1 MSDVQ
6 FIFTEE
12 VSREVDAL
20 LQRYLRQS
28 KARCVLLIAKSGHLI
43 NQFGFTSSFNVQPIA
58 ALIGGIFT
66 STQSLARLVAE
77 EKFSTM
83 FQEGRTWNVYFTLLA
98 DQFILATIF
107 DKTTVVGMIRHAA
120 DDVRQELEPQLL
132 KTMVVE
138 EEAPAQPPPPPA
150 FVPAAH
156 PFAGTAPATAQP
168 AAEPELP
175 DFNKAV
181 EDALSK
187 LFA

>member
-12 VSREVDAL
+12 VSQAVDAL
-20 LQRYLRQS
+20 LEKYLKQS
-28 KARCVLLIAKSGHLI
+28 KSRCVLLIAKSGHLI
-43 NQFGFTSSFNVQPIA
+43 NQFGFTSSFNVQTIA

-66 STQSLARLVAE
+66 STQSLAKLVAE
-77 EKFSTM
+77 DKFSTM
-83 FQEGRTWNVYFTLLA
+83 FQEGKNWNVYFTLVA

-120 DDVRQELEPQLL
+120 GEIQRELEPQLL
-132 KTMVVE
+132 KALVVE
-138 EEAPAQPPPPPA
+138 ESPPPA
-150 FVPAAH
+150 PVTFVPAAH
-156 PFAGTAPATAQP
+156 PFAAAPAAPPQP
-168 AAEPELP
+168 DAPELP

>member
-12 VSREVDAL
+12 VARAVDAL
-20 LQRYLRQS
+20 LEKYLKQS
-28 KARCVLLIAKSGHLI
+28 KSRCVLLISKSGHLI
-43 NQFGFTSSFNVQPIA
+43 NQLGFTSSFNVQTIA

-66 STQSLARLVAE
+66 STQSLAKLVAE
-77 EKFSTM
+77 DKFSTM
-83 FQEGRTWNVYFTLLA
+83 FQEGKNWNVYFTLVA

-120 DDVRQELEPQLL
+120 GEIQRELEPQLL
-132 KTMVVE
+132 KALVTE
-138 EEAPAQPPPPPA
+138 EETPPA
-150 FVPAAH
+150 APVPVTFVTAAH
-156 PFAGTAPATAQP
+156 PFATAPAAQSP
-168 AAEPELP
+168 VDEPELP

>member
-6 FIFTEE
+6 FIFSEE
-12 VSREVDAL
+12 VSRASDAL
-20 LQRYLRQS
+20 LEKYLRQS
-28 KARCVLLIAKSGHLI
+28 KSRCVLLISKSGHLI
-43 NQFGFTSSFNVQPIA
+43 SQFGFTSSFNVQAIA

-83 FQEGRTWNVYFTLLA
+83 FQEGKNWNVFFTLVSG
-98 DQFILATIF
+98 QFILATIF

-120 DDVRQELEPQLL
+120 GEVQRELDPLL
-132 KTMVVE
+132 ARALVVE
-138 EEAPAQPPPPPA
+138 EEPAPAPA
-150 FVPAAH
+150 PASFVAAAH
-156 PFAGTAPATAQP
+156 PFAAAPPAPAP
-168 AAEPELP
+168 ADGEPELP